1 MTKLC
6 TTAVGS
12 INVRATAEKVELYV
26 GGIAGRNSQ
35 SKIANCFV
43 VTDIAVKN
51 AQSGTSNV
59 GRTFGKHEKKASFAT
74 ATVHY
79 AKDRTFTLNDSADFE
94 YTENMQGNGRV
105 SSDFKSDAI
114 LKDKNLLL
122 FDSEVWNV
130 VDGEYPT
137 LK

>member
-1 MTKLC
+1 M
-6 TTAVGS
+6 
-12 INVRATAEKVELYV
+12 
-26 GGIAGRNSQ
+26 
-35 SKIANCFV
+35 
-43 VTDIAVKN
+43 
-51 AQSGTSNV
+51 
-59 GRTFGKHEKKASFAT
+59 
-74 ATVHY
+74 HY
-79 AKDRTFTLNDSADFE
+79 ANDRTFTLNDSADFE

-105 SSDFKSDAI
+105 STDFKSDAI